1 MAVLTYERRR
11 IRTIRSTW
19 IILILTLLLTAG
31 VTALVIA
38 AGNIDQDTGQ
48 ELGNATGDQ
57 VMSGVFSGSVLILTL
72 VPLVTLAAMAF
83 GGEYRFG
90 LIRQTLTAF
99 PRRTPVFL
107 AKLLVVV
114 GYVVAFTVLAMAL
127 VLAATQILRTNV
139 EPVPDWASLGSGMGR
154 ALAFAVGYCLFAF
167 ALSVIT
173 RNQAIA
179 IIIPI
184 VWAIIVEQV
193 LLGFLANRFE
203 WLPKVLPISSGATFV
218 AGGQDMW
225 LGAGVFAGWLLA
237 ALIAGW
243 ILFTR
248 RDA

>member
-1 MAVLTYERRR
+1 MAVVKYERRR

-19 IILILTLLLTAG
+19 VILILTLLLTAG

-38 AGNIDQDTGQ
+38 AGNIDPETGQ
-48 ELGNATGDQ
+48 DLGDATGDQ
-57 VMSGVFSGSVLILTL
+57 VMSAVFSGSVLILTL
-72 VPLVTLAAMAF
+72 VPLVTLAAIAF

-114 GYVVAFTVLAMAL
+114 GYIVAFLVLAMAL
-127 VLAATQILRTNV
+127 VLAATQVFRNSVGPI
-139 EPVPDWASLGSGMGR
+139 PDWTVLGLSMGR

-167 ALSVIT
+167 ALAVIT

-184 VWAIIVEQV
+184 VWAVIVESV
-193 LLGFLANRFE
+193 LLGFLGSRFE
-203 WLPKVLPISSGATFV
+203 WLPKVLPINSGSIFV
-218 AGGQDMW
+218 QGEQDMW
-225 LGAGVFAGWLLA
+225 QGAGVFLAWILA
-237 ALIAGW
+237 ALIGGW